1 MKLAK
6 RGHSSDVVVRSVV
19 FNHRNRRQPGMEVA
33 DVLGQLTAPES
44 LTVAGG
50 VVLMPSL
57 MVAHL
62 ASRGLERVR
71 NLSTLKRTVKKD
83 PDESV
88 NTGSSGSFCI
98 QSLSSLPKAVHSP
111 VPNKSA

>member
-1 MKLAK
+1 METDDLSQA
-6 RGHSSDVVVRSVV
+6 S
-19 FNHRNRRQPGMEVA
+19 NRAGGPLLRPQAVP
-33 DVLGQLTAPES
+33 TAPES